1 MGGSTVT
8 DLLFSEFIEGSI
20 NDKALGISNATG
32 PAIDLS
38 IYSIQKQTNGSS
50 DRIPGLYLTGTLN
63 NGSKFTIVNS
73 LMASIYYPL
82 SSANLFTAETAMTFN
97 GNDAV
102 GLHKNGDLIDI
113 TGTFNGGTA
122 NFAADQT
129 IRTKSTVTSP
139 TTTFNKT
146 TQWDSYTSDT
156 CNNLGRRMA
165 ENVPKTNIALNIN
178 DIALYPNPSNG
189 NFSINNSNKI
199 YAFEI

>member
-1 MGGSTVT
+1 
-8 DLLFSEFIEGSI
+8 
-20 NDKALGISNATG
+20 
-32 PAIDLS
+32 
-38 IYSIQKQTNGSS
+38 
-50 DRIPGLYLTGTLN
+50 
-63 NGSKFTIVNS
+63 
-73 LMASIYYPL
+73 MASIYHPIA
-82 SSANLFTAETAMTFN
+82 SANLFTAETAMTFN
-97 GNDAV
+97 RNDTV
-102 GLHKNGDLIDI
+102 GLFKNEDLIDI
-113 TGTFNGGTA
+113 TGTFNGGTT

-129 IRTKSTVTSP
+129 IRRKFSVTSP

-156 CNNLGRRMA
+156 YNNLGRRMA